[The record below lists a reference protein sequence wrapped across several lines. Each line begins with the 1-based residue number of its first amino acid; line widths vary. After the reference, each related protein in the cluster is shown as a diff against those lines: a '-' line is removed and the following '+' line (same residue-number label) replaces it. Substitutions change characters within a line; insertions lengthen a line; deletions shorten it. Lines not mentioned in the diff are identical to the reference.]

1 MSDIEQEKLS
11 ESAAVFS
18 DEDAQWMA
26 YALRLAAK
34 GEDIGEVP
42 VGAVIVQDGKNIGEG
57 FNKPIT
63 SHDPTAHAE
72 IIALRQAA
80 AHVQNYRLI
89 ASTIYVTLEPCTMCV
104 GALVHA
110 RIARLV
116 FGTTETKAG
125 AVVSKSQL
133 LNNDYFNHRVDYVGG
148 LMAQQCQHQLSHF
161 FAARR
166 EQKRKEK
173 LDKREIDSAVVERNL
188 SGLDELP

>member
-1 MSDIEQEKLS
+1 MSNTEQQNSAGEDIIF
-11 ESAAVFS
+11 SA
-18 DEDAQWMA
+18 EDTLWMT
-26 YALRLAAK
+26 YALQLAAK
-34 GEDIGEVP
+34 GEAIGEVP
-42 VGAVIVQDGKNIGEG
+42 VGAVIVQDDKIIGEG
-57 FNKPIT
+57 FNQPIS

-80 AHVQNYRLI
+80 AQVKNYRLVG
-89 ASTIYVTLEPCTMCV
+89 STIYVTLEPCTMCV

-133 LNNDYFNHRVDYVGG
+133 LDNDYFNHRVDYSGG
-148 LMAQQCQHQLSHF
+148 LMAQQCQHQLSNF
-161 FAARR
+161 FAMRR

-173 LDKREIDSAVVERNL
+173 LAPLK
-188 SGLDELP
+188 

>member
-1 MSDIEQEKLS
+1 MSNGEQINPEDH
-11 ESAAVFS
+11 AVFS
-18 DEDAQWMA
+18 VDDEHWMRHA
-26 YALRLAAK
+26 IVLAAK
-34 GEDIGEVP
+34 GEVLGEVP
-42 VGAVIVQDGKNIGEG
+42 VGAVIVQDGKIIGEG
-57 FNKPIT
+57 FNQPIS

-72 IIALRQAA
+72 IIALRNAA
-80 AHVQNYRLI
+80 QQIQNYRLI
-89 ASTIYVTLEPCTMCV
+89 GSTIYVTLEPCTMCV

-133 LNNDYFNHRVDYVGG
+133 LDSDYLNHKVDYAGG
-148 LMAQQCQHQLSHF
+148 LMAQQCQHQLSDF

-173 LDKREIDSAVVERNL
+173 QERREASVDNQ
-188 SGLDELP
+188 DP

>member
-1 MSDIEQEKLS
+1 MNTDDQKNTFF
-11 ESAAVFS
+11 SA
-18 DEDAQWMA
+18 EDAQWMA
-26 YALRLAAK
+26 YAITLAMK
-34 GEDIGEVP
+34 GEALGEVP
-42 VGAVIVQDGKNIGEG
+42 VGAVIVHEGRSIGEG
-57 FNKPIT
+57 FNQPIS

-80 AHVQNYRLI
+80 AQIQNYRLVD
-89 ASTIYVTLEPCTMCV
+89 ATIYVTLEPCTMCV

-116 FGTTETKAG
+116 FGATETKAG

-133 LNNDYFNHRVDYVGG
+133 LDNDYFNHKVNYAGG
-148 LMAQQCQHQLSHF
+148 LMTQQCQHQLSDF

-173 LDKREIDSAVVERNL
+173 EARRAGNPVDLDGS
-188 SGLDELP
+188 P